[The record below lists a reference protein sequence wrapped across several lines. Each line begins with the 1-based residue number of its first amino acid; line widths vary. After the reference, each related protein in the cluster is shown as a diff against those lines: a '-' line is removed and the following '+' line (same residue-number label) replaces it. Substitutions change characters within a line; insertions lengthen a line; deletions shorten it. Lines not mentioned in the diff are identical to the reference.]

1 MTILFDVRPDP
12 LPTEGPVGLALL
24 AILIVAITAVVLLGF
39 VYLLKLKKRRRV
51 FTTTVLTEQS
61 AVPVSMP
68 KLADKK

>member
-24 AILIVAITAVVLLGF
+24 AILIVAITGVLLLGF

-68 KLADKK
+68 KLADKE

>member
-12 LPTEGPVGLALL
+12 LPTEGPVGLVLL
-24 AILIVAITAVVLLGF
+24 AILIIAITAALLSGF

-61 AVPVSMP
+61 AVPVGMP